1 MTYLTIFLFPLKRNN
16 LGSDSPPSQ
25 SPHEALAELNMSRIH
40 LWNIY
45 HSLGGEMGGDMAAA
59 MAAASR
65 FLPQPAAT
73 AGTGSNGTQPPQ
85 TEALNLAAEQH
96 AAAQAAAAAAAAAR
110 AALEINKENKVSHFL
125 EIS

>member
-1 MTYLTIFLFPLKRNN
+1 
-16 LGSDSPPSQ
+16 
-25 SPHEALAELNMSRIH
+25 MSRIH

-45 HSLGGEMGGDMAAA
+45 NSLGGEMGGDMAAA

-73 AGTGSNGTQPPQ
+73 AGTGSNGSQPPQ

-96 AAAQAAAAAAAAAR
+96 AAAQAAAAAAAR
-110 AALEINKENKVSHFL
+110 AALEINKENKVSQL
-125 EIS
+125 LAIPEWNQS